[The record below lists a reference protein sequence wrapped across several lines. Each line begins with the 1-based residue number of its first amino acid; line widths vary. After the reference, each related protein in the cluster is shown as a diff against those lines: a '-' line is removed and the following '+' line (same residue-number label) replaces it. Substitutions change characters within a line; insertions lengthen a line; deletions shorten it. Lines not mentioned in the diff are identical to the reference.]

1 MEYQNGNY
9 SNCNNCGNYRP
20 TGDYQNTNSSD
31 RGSFAPLIILVLVCA
46 LAYFIYQ
53 NQQMS
58 AELEKHKNCISV
70 DSDGNMWFT
79 KGDMSEL
86 VTPSNIWD
94 ELDKLGADDVEDYSG
109 EVDNVEKAKSQMN
122 DASDKQ
128 YDSDDDAVKDYSGE
142 YTQDEA
148 KKIMQ

>member
-1 MEYQNGNY
+1 MEER
-9 SNCNNCGNYRP
+9 NCNNCGNYRS
-20 TGDYQNTNSSD
+20 TCDYQNSNSSD
-31 RGSFAPLIILVLVCA
+31 RGSFAPLIIVLLVCA

-79 KGDMSEL
+79 KGDSSEL

-94 ELDKLGADDVEDYSG
+94 ELDKLGNNNDTYDYSDDIEG
-109 EVDNVEKAKSQMN
+109 SNPNKADSIIKSLQ
-122 DASDKQ
+122 
-128 YDSDDDAVKDYSGE
+128 
-142 YTQDEA
+142 
-148 KKIMQ
+148 

>member
-1 MEYQNGNY
+1 MIISLQGGFVMEER
-9 SNCNNCGNYRP
+9 NCNNCGNYRS
-20 TGDYQNTNSSD
+20 TCDYQNTNSSD
-31 RGSFAPLIILVLVCA
+31 RGSFAPLIIVLLVCA

-79 KGDMSEL
+79 KGDSSEL

-94 ELDKLGADDVEDYSG
+94 ELDKLGNSNDTYDYSDDVEGS
-109 EVDNVEKAKSQMN
+109 NPNKAKSIIKSLQ
-122 DASDKQ
+122 
-128 YDSDDDAVKDYSGE
+128 
-142 YTQDEA
+142 
-148 KKIMQ
+148 

>member
-1 MEYQNGNY
+1 MEER
-9 SNCNNCGNYRP
+9 NCNNCGNYRS
-20 TGDYQNTNSSD
+20 TCDYQNTNSSD
-31 RGSFAPLIILVLVCA
+31 RGSFAPLIIVLLVCA

-79 KGDMSEL
+79 KGDSSEL

-94 ELDKLGADDVEDYSG
+94 ELDKLGNSNDTYDYSDDVEGS
-109 EVDNVEKAKSQMN
+109 NPNKAKSIIKSLQ
-122 DASDKQ
+122 
-128 YDSDDDAVKDYSGE
+128 
-142 YTQDEA
+142 
-148 KKIMQ
+148 